1 MNNTMPMST
10 QPQIIDNS
18 FKIKIGPR
26 NIKPEII
33 NLDSDG
39 APPRPS
45 GARFDSDGAPMLPIN
60 RNIVSTAST
69 SIAPIT
75 SSMNSISNMSITPVN
90 NSTNTVIPKGVS
102 ITSSSNNIVN
112 SNPKPPQSENG
123 IPDLSSLLEEE
134 DWINSQVIILT
145 IL

>member
-45 GARFDSDGAPMLPIN
+45 GPRFDSDGAPMLPNN
-60 RNIVSTAST
+60 RNIGTFSQKKSL
-69 SIAPIT
+69 IT
-75 SSMNSISNMSITPVN
+75 IFGHKHNQTKISSKI
-90 NSTNTVIPKGVS
+90 
-102 ITSSSNNIVN
+102 
-112 SNPKPPQSENG
+112 
-123 IPDLSSLLEEE
+123 
-134 DWINSQVIILT
+134 
-145 IL
+145 